1 MSPQSLRTR
10 FSNEGLETASP
21 ARIVVMAYDRID
33 RDLAGAIV
41 ALEAR
46 DVQRSHDLLCHAQ
59 DLVHE
64 LHNMLDLDAWE
75 HAGKLA
81 SIYRYVIDLLVQA
94 NVRKSVGEAGE
105 ARTLLAGL
113 GDAFRQAAAGPAA
126 AAPALAVS
134 PTAPAAVPSTTAT
147 PTATPFAAAGAGRQS
162 FSAIA

>member
-41 ALEAR
+41 AIEAR

-64 LHNMLDLDAWE
+64 LHNMLDLDVWE

-105 ARTLLAGL
+105 ARTLLAAL
-113 GDAFRQAAAGPAA
+113 GGPFPPADCPGPHRTPA
-126 AAPALAVS
+126 RRRRRRRPRRAAPA
-134 PTAPAAVPSTTAT
+134 
-147 PTATPFAAAGAGRQS
+147 
-162 FSAIA
+162 

>member
-1 MSPQSLRTR
+1 MSSQSLRNR
-10 FSNEGLETASP
+10 FSNDGLETASP

-41 ALEAR
+41 ALDAR

-94 NVRKSVGEAGE
+94 NVRKSVGEAAE

-113 GDAFRQAAAGPAA
+113 GDAFRQAAASPAA
-126 AAPALAVS
+126 AAPALAAR
-134 PTAPAAVPSTTAT
+134 PTAPAAAPA
-147 PTATPFAAAGAGRQS
+147 PTATTFAAAGAGRQS

>member
-1 MSPQSLRTR
+1 MSPQSLRTK
-10 FSNEGLETASP
+10 FSNDGLETASP
-21 ARIVVMAYDRID
+21 ARIVVMAYDRLE
-33 RDLAGAIV
+33 RDLAGALV

-46 DVQRSHDLLCHAQ
+46 DLQRSHELLCHAQ

-64 LHNMLDLDAWE
+64 LLNMLDLDIWE
-75 HAGKLA
+75 HAGTLA

-94 NVRKSVGEAGE
+94 NVRKGTKEASE

-126 AAPALAVS
+126 VAPALAASSTTGATGSAVVS
-134 PTAPAAVPSTTAT
+134 AVPAA
-147 PTATPFAAAGAGRQS
+147 FAAAGAGRQS